1 MGIAVGDLCVNGCNQ
16 LRDTAKHLATNLFG
30 RQVAKD
36 TFNQLEPRST
46 GQGEV
51 HVNTRVARQP
61 RLNRGVFVHGVIV
74 GDQMDGLA
82 LGDLAINQTKE
93 PQPFLVP
100 MARQVEMREPSA
112 TLRAAKSVVVPWRLS
127 SWVSVP
133 QRSFFLGKP
142 GWVQSTDWIWL
153 F

>member
-100 MARQVEMREPSA
+100 MARQAGGDKGACGDIEGGKERGDAMAFVVVGQ
-112 TLRAAKSVVVPWRLS
+112 RAATVL
-127 SWVSVP
+127 
-133 QRSFFLGKP
+133 LP
-142 GWVQSTDWIWL
+142 G
-153 F
+153 